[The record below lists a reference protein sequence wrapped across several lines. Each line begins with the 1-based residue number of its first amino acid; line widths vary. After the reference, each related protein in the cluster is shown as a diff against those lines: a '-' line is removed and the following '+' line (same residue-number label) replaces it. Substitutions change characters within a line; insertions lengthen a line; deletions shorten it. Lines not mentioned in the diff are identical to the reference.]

1 MESPYV
7 SHVHFPFDC
16 DNFLTGGER
25 GSGVS
30 GGGKTQGKEGSN
42 LKVNVM
48 EGESQEDVAA
58 LSVSKEY

>member
-1 MESPYV
+1 M
-7 SHVHFPFDC
+7 
-16 DNFLTGGER
+16 
-25 GSGVS
+25 
-30 GGGKTQGKEGSN
+30 QGKEGSN